1 MKPGSPYS
9 ITANQRCGA
18 ARVSVVADSD
28 DRVVSTRAE
37 ALAEKLG
44 LPFAGTVAA
53 VSGETDLILAVT
65 DDRLELRDAR
75 RRAAG
80 PVFVDFL
87 HGPSGFRRRS
97 DLSRRQ
103 PIATAIGLRSGPVAV
118 VDATAGLARDS
129 FLLASLGC
137 TVVAVERSTILGAMI
152 RDGMSR
158 AAAKGSAAVSTV
170 LDRLTLVVDDA
181 RVVLGSPSRAA
192 LPDVVYIDPM
202 YPPRKKTALP
212 KKEMLMCRRLV
223 GDDGDSAELLAVA
236 RLAATRRVVVKRPRY
251 APPLAPNPTIRFK
264 GKQVRYDVYS
274 TSARMPD

>member
-1 MKPGSPYS
+1 V
-9 ITANQRCGA
+9 
-18 ARVSVVADSD
+18 RVSVVADSD
-28 DRVVSTRAE
+28 DRVVCARAE

-44 LPFAGTVAA
+44 LPLVGTVAA
-53 VSGETDLILAVT
+53 VSCASDLILAVT
-65 DDRLELRDAR
+65 DERLELRDAR
-75 RRAAG
+75 RRVVG

-103 PIATAIGLRSGPVAV
+103 PIATAIGLRRGPVTV

-137 TVVAVERSTILGAMI
+137 TVVAVERSMVLGAMI

-158 AAAKGSAAVSTV
+158 ATAEGSVAVSTV

-181 RVVLGSPSRAA
+181 RVVLGRLVGPAA
-192 LPDVVYIDPM
+192 PDVVYIDPM
-202 YPPRKKTALP
+202 YPPRKKSALP
-212 KKEMLMCRRLV
+212 KKEMRICHRLV
-223 GDDGDSAELLAVA
+223 GDDGDSAALLAVA
-236 RLAATRRVVVKRPRY
+236 RRAATRRVVVKRPRY

-264 GKQVRYDVYS
+264 GKQVRYDVYT
-274 TSARMPD
+274 TSVRRPD